1 MMLSIDS
8 VREQIERELAPAK
21 PKPEP
26 ETKKPSSEFFTKEDC
41 GDYLKLTW
49 KG

>member
-1 MMLSIDS
+1 MAILSIEG
-8 VREQIERELAPAK
+8 VREQIERETAPAK
-21 PKPEP
+21 PEP
-26 ETKKPSSEFFTKEDC
+26 KKPLPDLFTTEDC